1 MYLPGLAEQDAMYS
15 RLKLRSQIGLKFRS
29 FAETKVSLLF
39 CNLWEG
45 SEGKG
50 TLDLT
55 HVVLQNRVRTES
67 LGEVETILNLEAL
80 AHRPLLGT
88 GAHCARADPLCVS
101 DLNPR
106 PTDVA
111 ADTLFP
117 QVKVD
122 SRQG

>member
-1 MYLPGLAEQDAMYS
+1 MYS
-15 RLKLRSQIGLKFRS
+15 RLSLRSQIGLKFRS

-80 AHRPLLGT
+80 AHRPLLGA
-88 GAHCARADPLCVS
+88 GAHCARANPLCVS

-106 PTDVA
+106 PTNVA

>member
-1 MYLPGLAEQDAMYS
+1 MYLPSLAGQDAIYS
-15 RLKLRSQIGLKFRS
+15 LLSLRSQIGLKFRS
-29 FAETKVSLLF
+29 FAETKMPLLF

-55 HVVLQNRVRTES
+55 HVVLQNRFRTES
-67 LGEVETILNLEAL
+67 LGEVETVLNLEAL

-88 GAHCARADPLCVS
+88 GAHCARADSLCVT
-101 DLNPR
+101 DLDPR
-106 PTDVA
+106 PTNVA

-117 QVKVD
+117 QVKVY
-122 SRQG
+122 SR

>member
-1 MYLPGLAEQDAMYS
+1 MYLPGLAGQDAMYS
-15 RLKLRSQIGLKFRS
+15 RLSLRSQIGLKFRS
-29 FAETKVSLLF
+29 FAETKVPLLF

-55 HVVLQNRVRTES
+55 HVVLQNRLRTES

-80 AHRPLLGT
+80 AHRPLLGA

-106 PTDVA
+106 PTDIA
-111 ADTLFP
+111 ADPLFP
-117 QVKVD
+117 QVEVD